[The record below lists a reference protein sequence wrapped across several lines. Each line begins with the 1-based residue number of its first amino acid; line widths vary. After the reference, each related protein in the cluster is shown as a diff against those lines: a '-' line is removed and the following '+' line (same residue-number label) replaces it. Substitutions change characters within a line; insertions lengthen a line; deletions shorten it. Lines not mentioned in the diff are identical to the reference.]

1 MASNCDQRPVS
12 GPYISLT
19 LIEAWADRNRWK
31 KVGEALTYGERR
43 ESVGET
49 GGEIMVGE
57 LCLFE
62 GHNYEIWVIGD
73 N

>member
-1 MASNCDQRPVS
+1 MEKER
-12 GPYISLT
+12 
-19 LIEAWADRNRWK
+19 K
-31 KVGEALTYGERR
+31 KPRKKHCYMERKDRR

-49 GGEIMVGE
+49 RGKIMVGE

-62 GHNYEIWVIGD
+62 GHNYKIWVIGD